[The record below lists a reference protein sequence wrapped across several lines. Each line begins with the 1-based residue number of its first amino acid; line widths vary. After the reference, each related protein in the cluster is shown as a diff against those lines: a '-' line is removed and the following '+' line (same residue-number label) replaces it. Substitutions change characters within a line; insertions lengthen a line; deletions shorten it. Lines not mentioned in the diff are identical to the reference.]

1 MKSEIFEGLS
11 EKTLLA
17 RPYQS
22 SKAKGRGQN
31 ALFDG
36 NTLNPRYKAI
46 SQNNLNIKANRSQVC
61 VCLLTISQSFF
72 LNENEVLG
80 LSSYKLTRISEEVN

>member
-36 NTLNPRYKAI
+36 NTLNPRYKGGAFLFAKI
-46 SQNNLNIKANRSQVC
+46 ELRKAPRLVFLR
-61 VCLLTISQSFF
+61 LLC
-72 LNENEVLG
+72 
-80 LSSYKLTRISEEVN
+80 